1 MKFLPL
7 RQLDPINRA
16 LVFDTPDCRVVGGCE
31 IYTTKAAGGDKKLYK
46 NILNTLSSRYEA
58 DLRLSQSLSTCNSS
72 ASAATDNNKADPS
85 SSALQTKAVYQTLH
99 SPFGPLDQ
107 ISARKTFAYLI
118 ATLNA
123 SHPDYDF
130 SSVLR
135 PTDFRRERN
144 LRIVVNAFNTTLFN
158 LGVNVSKCL
167 PKMWDT
173 INLEMDLMHCNIYSY
188 SPDDVSD
195 DPYGEEGL
203 IWSNV
208 YFFFNKQKKRVCYL
222 YLRGISA
229 LSHSPVE
236 SSKWSLNGVLKGTAT
251 MGEWNSDEDES
262 DQWAESKSIWGDDGY
277 DEDMVEGMDV

>member
-7 RQLDPINRA
+7 RKLDPINRA
-16 LVFDTPDCRVVGGCE
+16 LVFDTPDCRIVGGCE
-31 IYTTKAAGGDKKLYK
+31 IYTTKAAGSDKKLYK
-46 NILNTLSSRYEA
+46 SISNTLTSRYET
-58 DLRLSQSLSTCNSS
+58 DLRLSEELSPPSKIKMQS
-72 ASAATDNNKADPS
+72 
-85 SSALQTKAVYQTLH
+85 KAVYQTLH
-99 SPFGPLDQ
+99 SP
-107 ISARKTFAYLI
+107 KTFAYLI

-144 LRIVVNAFNTTLFN
+144 LRTVINTFNTTLFN
-158 LGVNVSKCL
+158 LGVSVSKSL
-167 PKMWDT
+167 PRMWDT
-173 INLEMDLMHCNIYSY
+173 IDSEMDLTHCNIYSY

-203 IWSNV
+203 IWSSI
-208 YFFFNKQKKRVCYL
+208 YFFFNKHKKRVCYL

-236 SSKWSLNGVLKGTAT
+236 TGVWGLNGVRNAYDKA
-251 MGEWNSDEDES
+251 MDSSDED
-262 DQWAESKSIWGDDGY
+262 DMWVESKSIWGDDAGY
-277 DEDMVEGMDV
+277 EEIEGMDM

>member
-1 MKFLPL
+1 
-7 RQLDPINRA
+7 
-16 LVFDTPDCRVVGGCE
+16 
-31 IYTTKAAGGDKKLYK
+31 
-46 NILNTLSSRYEA
+46 LNTLSSRYEA
-58 DLRLSQSLSTCNSS
+58 DLRLSQSLSPP
-72 ASAATDNNKADPS
+72 AAATNSKATAPTS
-85 SSALQTKAVYQTLH
+85 GLQSKAVYQTLH

-107 ISARKTFAYLI
+107 NSARRTFAYLI

-144 LRIVVNAFNTTLFN
+144 LRTVINTFNTTLFN
-158 LGVNVSKCL
+158 LGSNVSKSL
-167 PKMWDT
+167 PRMWDT
-173 INLEMDLMHCNIYSY
+173 IDSEMDLTQCNIYSY

-236 SSKWSLNGVLKGTAT
+236 TSLWRLKGVVNRDYIA
-251 MGEWNSDEDES
+251 GEWDSGEDES
-262 DQWAESKSIWGDDGY
+262 DQWADNRSIWGDDGY

>member
-1 MKFLPL
+1 M
-7 RQLDPINRA
+7 RA
-16 LVFDTPDCRVVGGCE
+16 DKCLCNSE
-31 IYTTKAAGGDKKLYK
+31 KAAGGDKKLYK
-46 NILNTLSSRYEA
+46 SISNTLSSRYET
-58 DLRLSQSLSTCNSS
+58 DLRLSEELSPPSKIKLQS
-72 ASAATDNNKADPS
+72 
-85 SSALQTKAVYQTLH
+85 KAVYQTLH

-144 LRIVVNAFNTTLFN
+144 LRTVINTFNTTLFN
-158 LGVNVSKCL
+158 LGVSVSKSL
-167 PKMWDT
+167 PRMWDT
-173 INLEMDLMHCNIYSY
+173 IDSEMDLAHCNIYSY

-203 IWSNV
+203 IWSSI
-208 YFFFNKQKKRVCYL
+208 YFFFNKHKKRVCYL

-236 SSKWSLNGVLKGTAT
+236 TSVWSMHGIRNPGDKE
-251 MGEWNSDEDES
+251 MDSSDED
-262 DQWAESKSIWGDDGY
+262 DMWASKSIWGDDAGY
-277 DEDMVEGMDV
+277 EEIEGMDM

>member
-16 LVFDTPDCRVVGGCE
+16 LVFDTPDCRIVGGCE
-31 IYTTKAAGGDKKLYK
+31 LYTTKAAGGDKKLYR
-46 NILNTLSSRYEA
+46 NISNALTSRYET
-58 DLRLSQSLSTCNSS
+58 DLRLSESLSPP
-72 ASAATDNNKADPS
+72 DRPPNK
-85 SSALQTKAVYQTLH
+85 LQSKAVYQTLH

-107 ISARKTFAYLI
+107 VSARKTFAYLI

-135 PTDFRRERN
+135 PSDFRRERS
-144 LRIVVNAFNTTLFN
+144 LRTVINTFNTTLFN
-158 LGVNVSKCL
+158 LGVNANKSI
-167 PKMWDT
+167 PRMWD
-173 INLEMDLMHCNIYSY
+173 IIDSEMDLTHCNIYSY
-188 SPDDVSD
+188 NPDDVSD

-203 IWSNV
+203 IWSSI
-208 YFFFNKQKKRVCYL
+208 YFFFNKHKKRVCYL
-222 YLRGISA
+222 CLRGISA

-236 SSKWSLNGVLKGTAT
+236 TGMWRMNGVKSGVHLTDWDSD
-251 MGEWNSDEDES
+251 GEGE
-262 DQWAESKSIWGDDGY
+262 QWAESRSIWGDDGY